1 MPGPSEP
8 YDEERSGK
16 APTVLT
22 VRRRR
27 RSSPRIRWVG
37 QRPDVPVL
45 PLPVVEPGAA
55 LLPLLIPVLPLPP
68 RVVSLL
74 PELPVP
80 PLAVPELAP
89 VPPELLP
96 PPAIPLV
103 PPVPAVPLELEFPV
117 VELALPEV
125 PAPLPLL
132 LAPELGRAASLVVS
146 CRPHAVDE
154 RARATPN
161 TIQCLLMGEFLM
173 VTCRLSDWRCAG
185 SHWMF
190 LATAVPQT
198 AKHKRV

>member
-1 MPGPSEP
+1 
-8 YDEERSGK
+8 
-16 APTVLT
+16 
-22 VRRRR
+22 
-27 RSSPRIRWVG
+27 
-37 QRPDVPVL
+37 VL
-45 PLPVVEPGAA
+45 PLPVEPGAA
-55 LLPLLIPVLPLPP
+55 LLPLLIPVLPLL
-68 RVVSLL
+68 VVSLL
-74 PELPVP
+74 PEVPVP
-80 PLAVPELAP
+80 PLAVPEPAP

-190 LATAVPQT
+190 LATAVPQQRNT
-198 AKHKRV
+198 NVFDAPTTTSPS